1 MANSDYPRGFECV
14 GEPVR
19 VGVYESG
26 SACYPGDLLNLASD
40 GQVDPAAAGGIIL
53 GVCLS
58 YASASG
64 VKVLVADD
72 PSQVISGQAD
82 ETEVDAQTDIGNMC
96 DHLGTGGNSTYLTSR
111 QEIDSSTIG
120 TSAAGLMIIGLD
132 RQVGNAF
139 GAQSKVICRI
149 NEHRYGTGAGQAGV

>member
-1 MANSDYPRGFECV
+1 MANGDYPRGFECV
-14 GEPVR
+14 GEPIR
-19 VGVYESG
+19 VSVYESG
-26 SACYPGDLLNLASD
+26 SECFPGDLLNLASD

-64 VKVLVADD
+64 VKVLVADHPD
-72 PSQVISGQAD
+72 QIISGQAD
-82 ETEVDAQTDIGNMC
+82 ETEVDVQSDIGNMC
-96 DHLGTGGNSTYLTSR
+96 DHLGTAGNSTYKTSR

-139 GAQSKVICRI
+139 GAQAKVICKI
-149 NEHRYGTGAGQAGV
+149 NEHRLGTGAGQAGV